1 MFVDFTEVV
10 HGLLEPF
17 EMYGQDSGRT
27 EYQEL
32 FGSVTVIERLILAMS
47 TKMHLSTNLH

>member
-17 EMYGQDSGRT
+17 EMDGQDSGRT
-27 EYQEL
+27 EYEKL
-32 FGSVTVIERLILAMS
+32 FGSVAEKNKKSNI
-47 TKMHLSTNLH
+47 KKK